1 MSDLNLAPLIYVLV
15 FTGILLAVE
24 GIYLIAFGRG
34 LGQQK
39 RINRRLEMLREGA
52 DHEEV
57 LSTLRKEQERHRATV
72 PLLEILTR
80 KATQA
85 DIALTPTALLMVML
99 MLSGV
104 AFALLT
110 IATDSSL
117 LIRFMLA
124 LLMGSGGLYMWIA
137 RRAKKRMAAIEEQ
150 LPDGID
156 LIVRSLRV
164 GHPVSAAIQIVAQE
178 LPAPLGAEFA
188 MIADEAAYGMD
199 LTESLDALAARIDT
213 QDLRFLAVAVNIQ
226 ANSGG
231 NLAEILE
238 GLSRVIRARFRL
250 ARKVRTLTAEARWSG
265 WFLSAFPLVAL
276 AAINLMQPTYYDAV
290 RQSVIFLPA
299 AIGVALFLVVNVL
312 FMRIMVNI
320 KV

>member
-117 LIRFMLA
+117 LVRFMLA